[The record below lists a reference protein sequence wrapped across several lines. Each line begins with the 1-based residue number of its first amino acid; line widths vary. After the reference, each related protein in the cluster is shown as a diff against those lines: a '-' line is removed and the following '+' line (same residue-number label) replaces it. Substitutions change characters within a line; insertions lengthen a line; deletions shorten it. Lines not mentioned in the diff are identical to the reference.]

1 MTMIDTS
8 VGPAAVL
15 HRLALAVEV
24 VDPLTDRLAVTPL
37 RAGRELLRR
46 TPTTDRHWPCV
57 PLDSGGPA
65 RFKLRHQRPL
75 PKRVVVR
82 LDDPARRYVPRRL
95 RIALWPV
102 LQLDQGPAQPYVT
115 TAHRLLRAWL
125 WPGAALTLPA
135 GSTVV
140 RGRVVR
146 QEGVARWVRVV
157 ARDQVGRIVGR
168 AHGDDRGEFV
178 LVVSDQTA
186 NPLPTVLSLT
196 LRIHA
201 RGQAPLPDPLDP
213 CADLL
218 VERIR
223 RSAAPPAAPV
233 LDSPRLRGT
242 RVPKPYVANARPDT
256 PVDVPTGTEVVLPDE
271 LLFVPTP

>member
-24 VDPLTDRLAVTPL
+24 MDPLTDRLALTAL
-37 RAGRELLRR
+37 RTGREVVRR
-46 TPTTDRHWPCV
+46 TPTTDRRWPCA
-57 PLDSGGPA
+57 PLDAGGPA

-75 PKRVVVR
+75 PRQVVIR
-82 LDDPARRYVPRRL
+82 LDDPTRRYVPRRL

-102 LQLDQGPAQPYVT
+102 ARLDQGPAQPYVT
-115 TAHRLLRAWL
+115 VAHRLLRAWL
-125 WPGAALTLPA
+125 WPGAAMTLPA

-146 QEGVARWVRVV
+146 QGRAARWVRVA
-157 ARDQVGRIVGR
+157 ARDQGGRIVGR

-178 LVVSDQTA
+178 LVVTDQNA
-186 NPLPTVLSLT
+186 NPLPAVLSLN

-201 RGQAPLPDPLDP
+201 RRRVVPIDLLDP
-213 CADLL
+213 CADLV
-218 VERIR
+218 VERIP
-223 RSAAPPAAPV
+223 RSPAPPAAPV
-233 LDSPRLRGT
+233 LDSPGLGGT
-242 RVPKPYVANARPDT
+242 RIPASYVANARPDT

-271 LLFVPTP
+271 LLFVPSP